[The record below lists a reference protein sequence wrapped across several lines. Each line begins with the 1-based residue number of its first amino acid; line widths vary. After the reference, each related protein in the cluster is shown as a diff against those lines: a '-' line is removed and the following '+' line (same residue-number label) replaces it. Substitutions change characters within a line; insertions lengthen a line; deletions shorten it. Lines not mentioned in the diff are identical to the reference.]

1 MQFFER
7 KFTLTSV
14 IKIYSKMYELC
25 MHPDY
30 DQWYIPLTSK
40 EDKFQPQNNIFPG
53 NSNPFLY

>member
-1 MQFFER
+1 
-7 KFTLTSV
+7 
-14 IKIYSKMYELC
+14 MYELC

-40 EDKFQPQNNIFPG
+40 EDKFEPQNHIFPG